1 MKIIAKYNDN
11 ETDFSFPCSEA
22 HLSKKIKELT
32 GSADYPANMFVKV
45 FEEPSQFNALKDMF
59 LNLDELNYLAKRM
72 DSFNGQEEDTF
83 FAAMEIENP
92 RDVKGLINLTFNLP
106 HYTLIQDLK
115 DMEKIGRFH
124 MMNTSVVTADN
135 AEGRDYAQIGR
146 DLLAS
151 GKGIFTNHGLLFIN
165 EEIPFTEVYDGQVF
179 PQYTYKESY
188 LLSVRVGFGELS
200 EYLYLPEEENAITKA
215 FNRLG
220 ASPDECSYTVEE
232 FNMNDPK
239 WEKRFSDLF
248 ETEGIF
254 DINALAENLHDSD
267 IDLNKL
273 EALIHFVDDYS
284 AETMA
289 KLAQREESFR
299 FLAGVSGDY
308 DLGQHLIDNY
318 PEYEV
323 STEVYDF
330 VDFDKFGEHMHEEFE
345 GEYVD
350 EGYVYIPDGRTLE
363 AVMRKPLFMNMGGM

>member
-1 MKIIAKYNDN
+1 MKIIAKYNDK
-11 ETDFSFPCSEA
+11 ETDISFPCSEA

-32 GSADYPANMFVKV
+32 GSEDYPANMFVKEFV
-45 FEEPSQFNALKDMF
+45 EPTQFNSLKDTF

-83 FAAMEIENP
+83 FAAMENENINNTI
-92 RDVKGLINLTFNLP
+92 GLINLTFNLP
-106 HYTLIQDLK
+106 RYTLIQELK
-115 DMEKIGRFH
+115 DMEKVGRQH

-135 AEGRDYAQIGR
+135 SEGRDYAKIGR
-146 DLLAS
+146 ELLAS
-151 GKGIFTNHGLLFIN
+151 GKGCFTNHGLLFKN
-165 EEIPFTEVYDGQVF
+165 EEVPNNIVYLGQVF
-179 PQYTYKESY
+179 PQYSYKDSY
-188 LLSVRVGFGELS
+188 LLCVQVSYCELS
-200 EYLYLPEEENAITKA
+200 EYLYLPEEDNAITKA

-220 ASPDECSYTVEE
+220 ASPDECAYSVEE
-232 FNMNDPK
+232 FNLNDPK

-248 ETEGIF
+248 ETDGIF
-254 DINALAENLHDSD
+254 DINALAENIHDND

-273 EALIHFVDDYS
+273 EALIHFVDDHA

-289 KLAQREESFR
+289 KLAQREDSFR
-299 FLAGVSGDY
+299 FLAGVASDY

-323 STEVYDF
+323 PTEVYDF
-330 VDFDKFGEHMHEEFE
+330 VDFDKFGEHMHDEFE